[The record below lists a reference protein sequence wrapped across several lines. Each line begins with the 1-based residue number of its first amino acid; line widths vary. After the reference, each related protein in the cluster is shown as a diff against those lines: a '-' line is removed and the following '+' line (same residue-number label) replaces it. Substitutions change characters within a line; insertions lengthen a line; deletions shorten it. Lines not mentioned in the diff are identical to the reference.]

1 FPPGPRLPAEE
12 LTKLK
17 DRASALFKE
26 ALGPDGIRERDATV
40 RDRAAAILALKDL
53 GPPRQIA
60 YVGAV
65 HKGNGNFIGTGNA
78 GGKPRPIHILPRGDV
93 TKPGKE
99 VGPGAIAAIP
109 GINGR
114 FTLAPDHSE
123 GDRRAALAQW
133 LTDRSPGQRVLRLGE
148 PFGECGPAIAL
159 GMIRC
164 ECESAVD
171 AGNGRDGAGADFLP
185 RLGDVAAR
193 QNVDRPRFAA
203 SVPRAD
209 EVPIALVDGADVG
222 DLPGRAKVF
231 QGEDRRRAI
240 AHGCVA
246 LADSIWAERFLKERA
261 GAVLEL
267 RQFLGGEPRAGRE

>member
-99 VGPGAIAAIP
+99 VGRGLVETPNDFGKMGQLPTHPELLDWLAAELRDNGMSLKKLHRLIVTSDTYKQASNAEFGMRSAEYKRLFGIP
-109 GINGR
+109 IPHSAFRNRNLVDEDNR
-114 FTLAPDHSE
+114 FL
-123 GDRRAALAQW
+123 W
-133 LTDRSPGQRVLRLGE
+133 
-148 PFGECGPAIAL
+148 
-159 GMIRC
+159 
-164 ECESAVD
+164 
-171 AGNGRDGAGADFLP
+171 
-185 RLGDVAAR
+185 R
-193 QNVDRPRFAA
+193 QN
-203 SVPRAD
+203 
-209 EVPIALVDGADVG
+209 
-222 DLPGRAKVF
+222 
-231 QGEDRRRAI
+231 RRK
-240 AHGCVA
+240 
-246 LADSIWAERFLKERA
+246 LEAE
-261 GAVLEL
+261 AV
-267 RQFLGGEPRAGRE
+267 